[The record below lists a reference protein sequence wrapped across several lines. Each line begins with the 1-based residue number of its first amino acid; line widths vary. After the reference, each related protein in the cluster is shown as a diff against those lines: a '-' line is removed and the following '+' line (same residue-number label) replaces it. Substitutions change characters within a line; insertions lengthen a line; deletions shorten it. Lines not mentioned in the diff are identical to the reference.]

1 MWPFW
6 LWETTSILN
15 YINSNLGIYQ
25 IVYINCFTMVRE
37 DLNNSDIK
45 SLLNH
50 EIERGIKQEKL
61 KKLLN
66 HILMKKSLT
75 I

>member
-6 LWETTSILN
+6 LWETTSILI